1 AVQPGRCVV
10 QRRRCAVHRPRRTAP
25 RHRFDAGLQAYTN
38 GLLPPEPLSERDW
51 RDLLRLIHDHQVIPV
66 VGPGLVTV
74 VDPASGEQV
83 PLHRHLAPALAR
95 GLGLEN
101 PESFVSWNDAAR
113 AHLLRGGKR
122 GLVYDELLDQVKDAP
137 SPALLALASITD
149 FDLFISSTPDGL
161 LAQAL
166 TRQRP
171 GFSPKRDVIRFHPQ
185 A

>member
-38 GLLPPEPLSERDW
+38 GLVPPEPLSETDW
-51 RDLLRLIHDHQVIPV
+51 RDLLRRIHNHQVIPV

-74 VDPASGEQV
+74 VDPATGERA

-101 PESFVSWNDAAR
+101 PERFVSWNDVTR
-113 AHLLRGGKR
+113 AHLLGGGKR
-122 GLVYDELLDQVKDAP
+122 KRVYDELRALLDQIPADP
-137 SPALLALASITD
+137 PPALLTLASITD
-149 FDLFISSTPDGL
+149 FDLFISSMP
-161 LAQAL
+161 
-166 TRQRP
+166 
-171 GFSPKRDVIRFHPQ
+171 
-185 A
+185 